1 MSQKK
6 NKKPADTLKEFFDS
20 LVQHAKLNAAAG
32 KDVAEMLVAVMA
44 ELGQFTAELSREVDQ
59 VLAAIDE
66 EMKGKTPADA
76 TPLAYRLRGKAEGY
90 GHVAALVAAMVKRLE
105 VRKNE
110 TVH

>member
-32 KDVAEMLVAVMA
+32 KDVAEV
-44 ELGQFTAELSREVDQ
+44 SREVDQ
-59 VLAAIDE
+59 VRAAIGE